1 MIRFVAT
8 LMIAACSL
16 PLLAG
21 CGTSSTLAPIPRSS
35 KTASVKQAP
44 AKPAVS
50 QPTTQPN
57 ASNRAFITQVGASA
71 PSFSPRGDALV
82 MQTAQG
88 LAFASP
94 NGQQV
99 RPVAGSRTDDQAPT
113 WSPDGQ
119 AIAFVRHNGARST
132 ALMRLNPTTGQID
145 PVYETPD
152 VIHAVAWAPDARA
165 LVYLAESSG
174 KTTLYRLSVPGNMPV
189 ALWKGTGAN
198 TVTVGATGMVVFDF
212 QGDTGAHALARLPIA
227 GGSPEKLA
235 VDGTNPHHPRF
246 SPTGRSLAYVADDG
260 LYLANADG
268 SGAARITSGDGLGAP
283 AWNPKTTQI
292 VVAAPRGGNAS
303 DLQAIQLPTR

>member
-21 CGTSSTLAPIPRSS
+21 CGTSSTLAPIPRSAKS
-35 KTASVKQAP
+35 ATVKQAP
-44 AKPAVS
+44 AKPTVS

-57 ASNRAFITQVGASA
+57 GSGRGFLTQVGAGA
-71 PSFSPRGDALV
+71 PSFSPKGDALV

-88 LAFASP
+88 LAFSLP

-99 RPVAGSRTDDQAPT
+99 RPVAGSRTDDQAPA
-113 WSPDGQ
+113 WSPDG
-119 AIAFVRHNGARST
+119 ATIAFVRHNGTRST
-132 ALMRLNPTTGQID
+132 ALMRLNPATGQID
-145 PVYETPD
+145 PIYETTE
-152 VIHAVAWAPDARA
+152 VIHSVAWAPDARA
-165 LVYLAESSG
+165 LVYVAETGG
-174 KTTLYRLSVPGNMPV
+174 KTTLYRLSVPGNQPV
-189 ALWKGTGAN
+189 SLWKGTGAN

-227 GGSPEKLA
+227 GGTPEKMA
-235 VDGTNPHHPRF
+235 IEGTNPHHPRF
-246 SPTGRSLAYVADDG
+246 SPTGRSLAYVADGG

-268 SGAARITSGDGLGAP
+268 GGAARVASGDGLSAP

-292 VVAAPRGGNAS
+292 VVAAPRGGGS
-303 DLQAIQLPTR
+303 DLQAIQLPIR